1 MLLEEVENLDIEDRE
16 RDRKDRILGLLI
28 DIQFYNE

>member
-16 RDRKDRILGLLI
+16 RDRKDRIFGVTL
-28 DIQFYNE
+28 